1 MIMERSKL
9 NRSAH
14 QKFWTLNPGTIA
26 LASII
31 SRAFMTKVN
40 SPRVRTFIGRV
51 RIMRTGFINAFIRP
65 ITKAATIAAIK
76 PETSAP
82 GRI

>member
-1 MIMERSKL
+1 MMDNSKL
-9 NRSAH
+9 NKSAH
-14 QKFWTLNPGTIA
+14 QKFLTVNPGTIA

-31 SRAFMTKVN
+31 SRAFMTNVN
-40 SPRVRTFIGRV
+40 SPRVRIFIGRV